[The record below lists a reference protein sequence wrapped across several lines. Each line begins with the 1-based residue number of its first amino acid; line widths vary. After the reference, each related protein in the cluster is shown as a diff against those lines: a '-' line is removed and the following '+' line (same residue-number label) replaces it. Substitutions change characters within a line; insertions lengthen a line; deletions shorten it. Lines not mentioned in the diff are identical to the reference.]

1 MTGLRPAI
9 FLDKDGTLLE
19 NVPFNADPARMRW
32 APTAPVALDML
43 GALAMPL
50 FVVTNQP
57 GIARGLLRAS
67 DMDAIARELR
77 VRFASCGATL
87 AGYYYCPHD
96 APASERDLKCT
107 CRKPEA
113 GMLVRAAADHD
124 IALAASW
131 MVGDIL
137 DDVEAGRR
145 AGCRTILVDNG
156 NETEWRL
163 SPDRIPDARVETL
176 EAAARVIVSACR
188 AESSARR
195 TA

>member
-1 MTGLRPAI
+1 MNGLRPAI
-9 FLDKDGTLLE
+9 FLDKDGTVLE
-19 NVPFNADPARMRW
+19 DVPFNADPARMRW
-32 APTAPVALDML
+32 APTVPAALDML
-43 GALAMPL
+43 GALATPL

-57 GIARGLLRAS
+57 GIARGLLRDA

-77 VRFASCGATL
+77 VRFASCGAPLT
-87 AGYYYCPHD
+87 GYYYCPHD
-96 APASERDLKCT
+96 APAREGDRGCA
-107 CRKPEA
+107 CRKPGA
-113 GMLVRAAADHD
+113 GMLVRAAADHG
-124 IALAASW
+124 IALASSW

-156 NETEWRL
+156 NETQWRL
-163 SPDRIPDARVETL
+163 SPDRIPHARVATL

-188 AESSARR
+188 AGGSARR